1 MSQSRTKFIKITLA
15 VVTLLVVTCG
25 IGYFWYMHTPYFA
38 VQQIATAIARK
49 DANTFY
55 EYCDAKGVVTSLTDQ
70 LFFQP
75 AMSTRGMSQFQN
87 FVAAGAI
94 VMTKT
99 RMDIAL
105 LHAIDRMFVPIP
117 NTSFYHVFPDKGFR
131 HGIAVNVYDTT
142 SDDRIDNQTAKIVLV
157 ARHETGQE
165 QERVQT
171 QRQKNKQTQ
180 KQKQDHALAQDQV
193 QEQEEK
199 LNLRDFAS
207 SVGRELKSEQN
218 DLKELA
224 AKRMHEYAAAHQ
236 NELIGR
242 ILAGPTQGAS
252 MRDLL
257 NDYGFQSKNF
267 KKLYFRKDD
276 DREICTVEFFS
287 PKVNANVPIS
297 VELVP
302 VAPAEVFSKWRV
314 ARMWKLKETM
324 TALGED
330 TDTQVCDLFRF
341 SLQDISP
348 EQAAT
353 RTRNLLERITK
364 EKGAKQLLEQL
375 KDRL

>member
-1 MSQSRTKFIKITLA
+1 MSQSRAKLIKITSA

-70 LFFQP
+70 LFLKP

-94 VMTKT
+94 VMTKN

-142 SDDRIDNQTAKIVLV
+142 GDDSIDNRTGKIVLV
-157 ARHETGQE
+157 ARQE
-165 QERVQT
+165 QERVQS
-171 QRQKNKQTQ
+171 QRRDKQTQ
-180 KQKQDHALAQDQV
+180 KQDHAPVEDQT

-207 SVGRELKSEQN
+207 SVGRELKTEQN

-257 NDYGFQSKNF
+257 NEYGFQSKNF

-330 TDTQVCDLFRF
+330 TDTQVCDLVRF

-364 EKGAKQLLEQL
+364 QKGAKQLLEQL